1 MESLVIILAI
11 IFLIAIAVITIY
23 IEAMYW
29 KSFFDFIKALFSL
42 FNKKQ

>member
-1 MESLVIILAI
+1 MENAIIILAI
-11 IFLIAIAVITIY
+11 IFLIAIAAITFY

-29 KSFFDFIKALFSL
+29 KSFFDLIKALFSL